1 VSFERATIAGMTN
14 YTGVS
19 LADIEVHLSEW
30 ESNTAAAARKLDA
43 LASRISQAPEKFKN
57 PREVDRFCRRYSDL
71 FQRYAADFHR
81 LVAEMSNGVRESHVK
96 LVRQLYEDARI
107 EDNSILRFRNDFVYT
122 SLPDESVRPLLDD
135 VYSEARE
142 VMIDFQDL
150 SNLAARLET
159 FVGLDAPSKEVLAD
173 LHLKPNFFGIGLNLN
188 RILARFKNRKRS

>member
-1 VSFERATIAGMTN
+1 MSFERAAVAGMTN
-14 YTGVS
+14 YTGVP
-19 LADIEVHLSEW
+19 LADIEVHLREW
-30 ESNTAAAARKLDA
+30 ESNTAAAAHKLDDFA
-43 LASRISQAPEKFKN
+43 VRVSQVSVKLKN
-57 PREVDRFCRRYSDL
+57 PREVERFCRRYAEL
-71 FQRYAADFHR
+71 FRRYAVDFHR
-81 LVAEMSNGVRESHVK
+81 LIAEIPNGVRASHVQ

-122 SLPDESVRPLLDD
+122 SLLDESLRPFLDD

-159 FVGLDAPSKEVLAD
+159 YVGVEPPSKEVLAD

-188 RILARFKNRKRS
+188 RILARFKPRKRN